1 MIACEKTI
9 LFFLH
14 GSAGSGIMWNRVC
27 EHLRPLYRTL
37 SPDWIG
43 YGNSPAAA
51 PGTDFGLHLEVQASS
66 VRGAEW

>member
-1 MIACEKTI
+1 
-9 LFFLH
+9 
-14 GSAGSGIMWNRVC
+14 MWNRVC